1 MNIVNNLRV
10 YVGPVG
16 SQPGNPTL
24 ENLQRKLH
32 KYLSLNSS
40 VVITVDGRRLIFRY
54 EFGHGYIH
62 IPLTDEEI
70 ELINKLW
77 EGEDKLFV

>member
-1 MNIVNNLRV
+1 MNIVKELSA
-10 YVGPVG
+10 YIGSVG
-16 SQPGNPTL
+16 SQPGNTEL